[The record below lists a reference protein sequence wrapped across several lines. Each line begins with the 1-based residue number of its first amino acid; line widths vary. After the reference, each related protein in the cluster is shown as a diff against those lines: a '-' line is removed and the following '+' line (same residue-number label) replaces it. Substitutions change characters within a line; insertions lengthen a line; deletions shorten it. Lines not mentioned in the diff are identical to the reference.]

1 MKLFKT
7 LLILTIVFT
16 NQSYAITMNDFVYR
30 DGLLFKKFTD
40 TPYSGKVEGAE
51 QGYIDSGIRNGEWKF
66 YYANGQIAS
75 KGRFQKGLK
84 VGVWE
89 EFDIFG
95 NLQSKGSYSNSLKD
109 GSWAIYSNGEII
121 ESHIYKMGRNLTLI
135 KAEENAKKELE
146 IKLKREE
153 ELKTLK
159 SAHINKIASKIAD
172 NWVYQGAK
180 NDWGCDVYILRQ

>member
-30 DGLLFKKFTD
+30 DGLIFKKFTD

-51 QGYIDSGIRNGEWKF
+51 QGYIDSGVRNGEWKF

-75 KGRFQKGLK
+75 KGRYQKGSK

-89 EFDIFG
+89 EFDISG
-95 NLQSKGSYSNSLKD
+95 NLKSKGSYSNNLKD
-109 GSWAIYSNGEII
+109 GSWAIYSNGEFI
-121 ESHIYKMGRNLTLI
+121 ESHIYKMGRNLTLFGSAPSWPPVFPDSPSI
-135 KAEENAKKELE
+135 IDKYGIERGSLKPIDDETQKEIE
-146 IKLKREE
+146 RE
-153 ELKTLK
+153 LNSL
-159 SAHINKIASKIAD
+159 
-172 NWVYQGAK
+172 Y
-180 NDWGCDVYILRQ
+180 